1 MKPIFILAALAAVAA
16 APTNWATTV
25 RQAPSGAMVRGNP
38 AAKVKLVEYL
48 SYTCPHCAHFVGEA
62 KVPLTRDYV
71 ATGAASVE
79 VRNAVRDRYDFAAA
93 LLARCGGPARFFG
106 NSDALMAAFDRTN
119 GPKMAKLPMNA
130 TLKLIA
136 QGSGMTA
143 IMQKRG
149 FTSAQ
154 INACLIS
161 KPDQDKVSAM
171 TNEAWNVRKISGTPA
186 FLIND
191 TLSTE
196 AGTWAAVDTQLKTA
210 LAAQ

>member
-1 MKPIFILAALAAVAA
+1 
-16 APTNWATTV
+16 
-25 RQAPSGAMVRGNP
+25 
-38 AAKVKLVEYL
+38 
-48 SYTCPHCAHFVGEA
+48 
-62 KVPLTRDYV
+62 VPLTRDYV

-106 NSDALMAAFDRTN
+106 NSDALMATQPAWMAKAAAFDRTN